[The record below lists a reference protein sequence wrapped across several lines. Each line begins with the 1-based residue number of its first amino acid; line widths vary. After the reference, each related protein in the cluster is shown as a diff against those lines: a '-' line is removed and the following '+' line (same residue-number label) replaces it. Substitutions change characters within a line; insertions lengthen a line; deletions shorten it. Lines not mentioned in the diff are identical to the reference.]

1 MTNVRM
7 NLHQQA
13 KIWMEMGASIQ
24 IKMVTES
31 LMQMTTVSSF
41 QIQTRL
47 IWMMMLKEM
56 HVMETLM
63 VIMSQ
68 TYQFITQVRTIVLL
82 LLQGNLTLEEEQ
94 ETEVHVVTVDST
106 NLRFT
111 PSTLT
116 INEGDTLRFVWGG
129 QALPHN
135 SVEENGV
142 FDSGDPERAVDYGHV
157 FDYDSAGT
165 YSFFCEPHEAVGM
178 TGSVTV
184 LDVEAPADEEELRQP
199 NRNIN
204 GRERSINTRCSTWS
218 CPRIVRSACSCHVAC
233 TNLRLIQDCIN
244 RFQFRCFGDGHVTRH
259 VSPWV
264 FSTNEFSERCPTFD
278 QVSNRM
284 FGNKD
289 AW

>member
-1 MTNVRM
+1 MRAAIV
-7 NLHQQA
+7 
-13 KIWMEMGASIQ
+13 
-24 IKMVTES
+24 V
-31 LMQMTTVSSF
+31 
-41 QIQTRL
+41 
-47 IWMMMLKEM
+47 
-56 HVMETLM
+56 
-63 VIMSQ
+63 
-68 TYQFITQVRTIVLL
+68 TIVLL

-184 LDVEAPADEEELRQP
+184 LDVEAPIDEEEPDNQ
-199 NRNIN
+199 I
-204 GRERSINTRCSTWS
+204 GTSTVESEASTPDVRLSLALGLFVLLAAAMWRA
-218 CPRIVRSACSCHVAC
+218 RIY
-233 TNLRLIQDCIN
+233 D
-244 RFQFRCFGDGHVTRH
+244 
-259 VSPWV
+259 
-264 FSTNEFSERCPTFD
+264 
-278 QVSNRM
+278 
-284 FGNKD
+284 
-289 AW
+289 

>member
-1 MTNVRM
+1 MREAI
-7 NLHQQA
+7 L
-13 KIWMEMGASIQ
+13 
-24 IKMVTES
+24 VT
-31 LMQMTTVSSF
+31 
-41 QIQTRL
+41 L
-47 IWMMMLKEM
+47 I
-56 HVMETLM
+56 
-63 VIMSQ
+63 
-68 TYQFITQVRTIVLL
+68 LL

-184 LDVEAPADEEELRQP
+184 LDVEAPAGNDSDNQIGSSTGESEASTP
-199 NRNIN
+199 NVRL
-204 GRERSINTRCSTWS
+204 GLALGLFALLAVAMWRA
-218 CPRIVRSACSCHVAC
+218 RIY
-233 TNLRLIQDCIN
+233 D
-244 RFQFRCFGDGHVTRH
+244 
-259 VSPWV
+259 
-264 FSTNEFSERCPTFD
+264 
-278 QVSNRM
+278 
-284 FGNKD
+284 
-289 AW
+289 

>member
-1 MTNVRM
+1 MRAAIV
-7 NLHQQA
+7 
-13 KIWMEMGASIQ
+13 
-24 IKMVTES
+24 V
-31 LMQMTTVSSF
+31 
-41 QIQTRL
+41 
-47 IWMMMLKEM
+47 
-56 HVMETLM
+56 
-63 VIMSQ
+63 
-68 TYQFITQVRTIVLL
+68 TIVLL

-184 LDVEAPADEEELRQP
+184 LDVEAPTEEEEPDNQ
-199 NRNIN
+199 I
-204 GRERSINTRCSTWS
+204 GTSTGESEASTPDVRLGLALGLFVLLAAAMWRA
-218 CPRIVRSACSCHVAC
+218 RIY
-233 TNLRLIQDCIN
+233 D
-244 RFQFRCFGDGHVTRH
+244 
-259 VSPWV
+259 
-264 FSTNEFSERCPTFD
+264 
-278 QVSNRM
+278 
-284 FGNKD
+284 
-289 AW
+289 

>member
-1 MTNVRM
+1 MRAAIV
-7 NLHQQA
+7 
-13 KIWMEMGASIQ
+13 
-24 IKMVTES
+24 V
-31 LMQMTTVSSF
+31 
-41 QIQTRL
+41 
-47 IWMMMLKEM
+47 
-56 HVMETLM
+56 
-63 VIMSQ
+63 
-68 TYQFITQVRTIVLL
+68 TIVLL

-184 LDVEAPADEEELRQP
+184 LDVEAPADNDSDNQ
-199 NRNIN
+199 I
-204 GRERSINTRCSTWS
+204 GSSTSEGEASTPDVRLGFALGLFVLLAAAMWRA
-218 CPRIVRSACSCHVAC
+218 RIY
-233 TNLRLIQDCIN
+233 D
-244 RFQFRCFGDGHVTRH
+244 
-259 VSPWV
+259 
-264 FSTNEFSERCPTFD
+264 
-278 QVSNRM
+278 
-284 FGNKD
+284 
-289 AW
+289 

>member
-1 MTNVRM
+1 MRAAI
-7 NLHQQA
+7 L
-13 KIWMEMGASIQ
+13 
-24 IKMVTES
+24 VT
-31 LMQMTTVSSF
+31 
-41 QIQTRL
+41 L
-47 IWMMMLKEM
+47 I
-56 HVMETLM
+56 
-63 VIMSQ
+63 
-68 TYQFITQVRTIVLL
+68 LL

-165 YSFFCEPHEAVGM
+165 YSFFCDPHEAVGM

-184 LDVEAPADEEELRQP
+184 LDVEAPADNDSDNQ
-199 NRNIN
+199 I
-204 GRERSINTRCSTWS
+204 GSSTGESEVSTPDVRLGLALGLFALLAAAMWRA
-218 CPRIVRSACSCHVAC
+218 RIY
-233 TNLRLIQDCIN
+233 D
-244 RFQFRCFGDGHVTRH
+244 
-259 VSPWV
+259 
-264 FSTNEFSERCPTFD
+264 
-278 QVSNRM
+278 
-284 FGNKD
+284 
-289 AW
+289 

>member
-1 MTNVRM
+1 MRSAIV
-7 NLHQQA
+7 
-13 KIWMEMGASIQ
+13 
-24 IKMVTES
+24 V
-31 LMQMTTVSSF
+31 
-41 QIQTRL
+41 
-47 IWMMMLKEM
+47 
-56 HVMETLM
+56 
-63 VIMSQ
+63 
-68 TYQFITQVRTIVLL
+68 TIVLL

-184 LDVEAPADEEELRQP
+184 LDVEAPVDEEEP
-199 NRNIN
+199 DN
-204 GRERSINTRCSTWS
+204 SIGTSTGETEASSLDVRLGLALGLFVLLAAAMWRA
-218 CPRIVRSACSCHVAC
+218 RIY
-233 TNLRLIQDCIN
+233 D
-244 RFQFRCFGDGHVTRH
+244 
-259 VSPWV
+259 
-264 FSTNEFSERCPTFD
+264 
-278 QVSNRM
+278 
-284 FGNKD
+284 
-289 AW
+289 

>member
-1 MTNVRM
+1 MRAAIV
-7 NLHQQA
+7 
-13 KIWMEMGASIQ
+13 
-24 IKMVTES
+24 VTI
-31 LMQMTTVSSF
+31 L
-41 QIQTRL
+41 
-47 IWMMMLKEM
+47 
-56 HVMETLM
+56 
-63 VIMSQ
+63 
-68 TYQFITQVRTIVLL
+68 LL

-184 LDVEAPADEEELRQP
+184 LDVEAPADNASDNP
-199 NRNIN
+199 I
-204 GRERSINTRCSTWS
+204 GTSTGESEASTPDVRLGLALGLFALLASAMWRA
-218 CPRIVRSACSCHVAC
+218 RIY
-233 TNLRLIQDCIN
+233 D
-244 RFQFRCFGDGHVTRH
+244 
-259 VSPWV
+259 
-264 FSTNEFSERCPTFD
+264 
-278 QVSNRM
+278 
-284 FGNKD
+284 
-289 AW
+289 

>member
-1 MTNVRM
+1 MRAAIIV
-7 NLHQQA
+7 
-13 KIWMEMGASIQ
+13 SIA
-24 IKMVTES
+24 
-31 LMQMTTVSSF
+31 
-41 QIQTRL
+41 
-47 IWMMMLKEM
+47 
-56 HVMETLM
+56 
-63 VIMSQ
+63 
-68 TYQFITQVRTIVLL
+68 LL
-82 LLQGNLTLEEEQ
+82 LLQGNLSLVEEQ

-184 LDVEAPADEEELRQP
+184 LDVEAPVDEEETD
-199 NRNIN
+199 N
-204 GRERSINTRCSTWS
+204 SIGTSTGESEASGFDVRFGLALGLIALLVAAMWRA
-218 CPRIVRSACSCHVAC
+218 RIY
-233 TNLRLIQDCIN
+233 D
-244 RFQFRCFGDGHVTRH
+244 
-259 VSPWV
+259 
-264 FSTNEFSERCPTFD
+264 
-278 QVSNRM
+278 
-284 FGNKD
+284 
-289 AW
+289 

>member
-1 MTNVRM
+1 MRSAIV
-7 NLHQQA
+7 
-13 KIWMEMGASIQ
+13 
-24 IKMVTES
+24 V
-31 LMQMTTVSSF
+31 
-41 QIQTRL
+41 
-47 IWMMMLKEM
+47 
-56 HVMETLM
+56 
-63 VIMSQ
+63 
-68 TYQFITQVRTIVLL
+68 TIVLL

-184 LDVEAPADEEELRQP
+184 LDVEAPVDEEQ
-199 NRNIN
+199 NN
-204 GRERSINTRCSTWS
+204 NTIESSTDQGESTSNNVQLGLALGLFVLLAAAMWRA
-218 CPRIVRSACSCHVAC
+218 RIY
-233 TNLRLIQDCIN
+233 D
-244 RFQFRCFGDGHVTRH
+244 
-259 VSPWV
+259 
-264 FSTNEFSERCPTFD
+264 
-278 QVSNRM
+278 
-284 FGNKD
+284 
-289 AW
+289 

>member
-1 MTNVRM
+1 MRAAIV
-7 NLHQQA
+7 
-13 KIWMEMGASIQ
+13 
-24 IKMVTES
+24 V
-31 LMQMTTVSSF
+31 
-41 QIQTRL
+41 
-47 IWMMMLKEM
+47 
-56 HVMETLM
+56 
-63 VIMSQ
+63 
-68 TYQFITQVRTIVLL
+68 TIVLL

-184 LDVEAPADEEELRQP
+184 LDVEAPADNDSDNQ
-199 NRNIN
+199 I
-204 GRERSINTRCSTWS
+204 GS
-218 CPRIVRSACSCHVAC
+218 
-233 TNLRLIQDCIN
+233 
-244 RFQFRCFGDGHVTRH
+244 
-259 VSPWV
+259 
-264 FSTNEFSERCPTFD
+264 STNEGEASTPDVRLGFALGLFVLLAAAMWRARIYD
-278 QVSNRM
+278 
-284 FGNKD
+284 
-289 AW
+289 

>member
-1 MTNVRM
+1 MRAAIV
-7 NLHQQA
+7 
-13 KIWMEMGASIQ
+13 
-24 IKMVTES
+24 V
-31 LMQMTTVSSF
+31 
-41 QIQTRL
+41 
-47 IWMMMLKEM
+47 
-56 HVMETLM
+56 
-63 VIMSQ
+63 
-68 TYQFITQVRTIVLL
+68 TIVLL
-82 LLQGNLTLEEEQ
+82 LLQGNLTPEEEQ

-184 LDVEAPADEEELRQP
+184 LDVEAPAD
-199 NRNIN
+199 NRSDNQI
-204 GRERSINTRCSTWS
+204 GTSTGESEATTPDVRLGVALGLFVLLAAAMWRA
-218 CPRIVRSACSCHVAC
+218 RIY
-233 TNLRLIQDCIN
+233 D
-244 RFQFRCFGDGHVTRH
+244 
-259 VSPWV
+259 
-264 FSTNEFSERCPTFD
+264 
-278 QVSNRM
+278 
-284 FGNKD
+284 
-289 AW
+289 